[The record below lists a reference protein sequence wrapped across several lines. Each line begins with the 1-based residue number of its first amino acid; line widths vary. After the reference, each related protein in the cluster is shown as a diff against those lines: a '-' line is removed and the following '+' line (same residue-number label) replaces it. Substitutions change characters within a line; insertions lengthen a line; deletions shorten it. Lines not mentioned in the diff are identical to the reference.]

1 MAGFDDLTPLSVR
14 EAPFPEPFKG
24 SGTGVKQ
31 LLAISSTTRNWT
43 LTRGDGVLD
52 GESVVPGSDGVIA
65 VTRGAPID
73 RGSQRTD
80 VVLVEWTKTAELT
93 VEDGAAKLSV
103 FTDTG
108 AGSVVV
114 PTRQHKIERHQTPT
128 LEGPTGLKFDVDA
141 AVETEATV
149 TIAPT
154 TERVQIVGA

>member
-1 MAGFDDLTPLSVR
+1 MSVR

-43 LTRGDGVLD
+43 LTRAGDGVLD

-65 VTRGAPID
+65 VTRGAPMD
-73 RGSQRTD
+73 RGSQGTD
-80 VVLVEWTKTAELT
+80 VVLVEWTETAELT

-114 PTRQHKIERHQTPT
+114 S
-128 LEGPTGLKFDVDA
+128 D
-141 AVETEATV
+141 EATI
-149 TIAPT
+149 TIEAPPDPDPRNEQLVSNLMLT
-154 TERVQIVGA
+154 LQKKPKRQ